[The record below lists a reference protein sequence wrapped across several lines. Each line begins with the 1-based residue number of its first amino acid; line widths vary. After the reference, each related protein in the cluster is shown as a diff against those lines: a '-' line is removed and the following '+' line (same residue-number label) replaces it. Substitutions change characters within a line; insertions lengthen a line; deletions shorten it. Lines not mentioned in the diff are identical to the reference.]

1 MHNTSH
7 TITASEYGLFLSDD
21 EKKQGVWL
29 DAGRILGYY
38 MLRNQD
44 LLEYRRKLRT
54 LRVRMLDGAVKTIL
68 VDDSQP
74 VSQLMVVICTK
85 IGLTNHEEY
94 GLVREDVD
102 PQNENSQPENNKTAT
117 LTLRRK
123 IAEKD
128 RDAKMESLRKKLRT
142 DDESKFW

>member
-1 MHNTSH
+1 
-7 TITASEYGLFLSDD
+7 
-21 EKKQGVWL
+21 
-29 DAGRILGYY
+29 
-38 MLRNQD
+38 
-44 LLEYRRKLRT
+44 
-54 LRVRMLDGAVKTIL
+54 MLDGAVKTIL

-85 IGLTNHEEY
+85 IGLTNHDEY
-94 GLVREDVD
+94 GLVREIGD
-102 PQNENSQPENNKTAT
+102 PQNENQPENNKTAT

-142 DDESKFW
+142 DDESKCESGGGMLLRFDAYRVNFILSSQLGGCEQDTARAGHR